1 MKPTHLLLSLL
12 FLAGF
17 SFSICKDKENKT
29 IRFGAIYNLT
39 GTQSDLDI
47 PSSKGALLAVKE
59 LNESGGVL
67 GNTVELLVKD
77 GQTDTAVIRQ
87 RVAEILQEAQDVVA
101 FTGFSD
107 TDMVLAAAPS
117 AKSAGRVFL
126 TSGATSPHLPAQ
138 VPDFLYLA
146 CFGDNVQAAA
156 AAEWA
161 YDALNA
167 RTAVILYD
175 STDSY
180 TVLLQQ
186 YFRERFEA
194 LGAKVS
200 LVRGYDPAN
209 TGQLAN
215 GLPNT
220 DIVLLSAAI
229 VDRIAPI
236 VRALR
241 QQGITCPVIGGDGYD
256 SETEW
261 ANNPDLAEVYFTTH
275 AYLGADNPRAAV
287 QEFRNAYMAEY
298 NGENPD
304 AFAALGYDA
313 IMLLTEAA
321 QRAGSTNP
329 EVVRLALAGTNSF
342 QGLTGLITF
351 DPGQQIPRK
360 SVSIIEVKNGQIQ
373 LKQELI
379 PMEVPDP

>member
-17 SFSICKDKENKT
+17 SFSTCKDKENKDV
-29 IRFGAIYNLT
+29 RFGAIYNLT

-117 AKSAGRVFL
+117 VKSAGRAFL
-126 TSGATSPHLPAQ
+126 TSGATSPHLPAL

-186 YFRERFEA
+186 YFRERFEG
-194 LGAKVS
+194 LGATIP

-215 GLPNT
+215 GLPST
-220 DIVLLSAAI
+220 DIVFLSAAI

-342 QGLTGLITF
+342 LGLTGLITF

>member
-1 MKPTHLLLSLL
+1 
-12 FLAGF
+12 
-17 SFSICKDKENKT
+17 
-29 IRFGAIYNLT
+29 
-39 GTQSDLDI
+39 
-47 PSSKGALLAVKE
+47 
-59 LNESGGVL
+59 
-67 GNTVELLVKD
+67 
-77 GQTDTAVIRQ
+77 
-87 RVAEILQEAQDVVA
+87 
-101 FTGFSD
+101 
-107 TDMVLAAAPS
+107 
-117 AKSAGRVFL
+117 
-126 TSGATSPHLPAQ
+126 
-138 VPDFLYLA
+138 
-146 CFGDNVQAAA
+146 
-156 AAEWA
+156 
-161 YDALNA
+161 
-167 RTAVILYD
+167 
-175 STDSY
+175 
-180 TVLLQQ
+180 
-186 YFRERFEA
+186 
-194 LGAKVS
+194 
-200 LVRGYDPAN
+200 
-209 TGQLAN
+209 
-215 GLPNT
+215 
-220 DIVLLSAAI
+220 LSAAI

-313 IMLLTEAA
+313 IILLTEAA

-342 QGLTGLITF
+342 LGLTGLITF